1 MFLSIILAAFL
12 RLPYKKRLAGIY
24 VIHAGLVT
32 IGTGSLI
39 TYIAGIDGT
48 INLAP
53 NETTRQVVLS
63 KDIFKITYPE
73 EGKVA
78 STFLPYSAFETN
90 INQSY
95 NNIKIKK
102 YLPFAEGKLTWVEGI
117 NHYSAKEPIQSSF
130 YHFKNAFAEQD
141 IIMSLHPEA
150 INEFPSSSTM
160 GPLTMIYLPTP
171 LSECFKKNGKSK
183 IIFWSIKSGE
193 CFTPEERN
201 IPAKLTS
208 QQKKIYLVPWEGR
221 NLLFYP
227 AGSPYPF
234 DQNLQSN
241 LDSELRVLSLEI
253 FEKKPTL
260 FLFGKQA
267 SFYSKNDQLWHH
279 EDFSNLGIVA
289 LPWMGAEIKLMA
301 HEDIKRPYNVP
312 TPTVPLQK
320 DGALLKGDMRAV
332 EIEIQGKSYWI
343 TNFSPLQ
350 LLINGKKIIFEV
362 TKETLN
368 LPFELALTEF
378 KMDKAPG
385 TNMPASYE
393 SFVKMFNGNEST
405 THHIFMNNPL
415 KVQGFTLYQASY
427 NENDNGT
434 FNSTLSV
441 NVDPGRPIKY
451 SGSLMLVFGAIWHF
465 GFSNRKKGNSA

>member
-1 MFLSIILAAFL
+1 M
-12 RLPYKKRLAGIY
+12 
-24 VIHAGLVT
+24 
-32 IGTGSLI
+32 
-39 TYIAGIDGT
+39 
-48 INLAP
+48 
-53 NETTRQVVLS
+53 
-63 KDIFKITYPE
+63 
-73 EGKVA
+73 
-78 STFLPYSAFETN
+78 
-90 INQSY
+90 
-95 NNIKIKK
+95 
-102 YLPFAEGKLTWVEGI
+102 
-117 NHYSAKEPIQSSF
+117 
-130 YHFKNAFAEQD
+130 
-141 IIMSLHPEA
+141 
-150 INEFPSSSTM
+150 
-160 GPLTMIYLPTP
+160 
-171 LSECFKKNGKSK
+171 
-183 IIFWSIKSGE
+183 
-193 CFTPEERN
+193 
-201 IPAKLTS
+201 
-208 QQKKIYLVPWEGR
+208 
-221 NLLFYP
+221 
-227 AGSPYPF
+227 
-234 DQNLQSN
+234 
-241 LDSELRVLSLEI
+241 RVLSLEI

-465 GFSNRKKGNSA
+465 GFSKRKKGTSA